1 MKNLKKK
8 IKNKKFINIF
18 LITCFFSFICNAEET
33 KTISGKA
40 QVIDGDTIKI
50 QDISVRLFG
59 IDAPEKKQI
68 CTFESQP
75 YKCGLE
81 SSQFLKKI
89 IESSSYVDCSYRDFD
104 RYKRIIG
111 ECVSHNK
118 IVNKK
123 TTESL
128 NLNYLMVRNGHA
140 IDYRRYSKGKFSLAE
155 SLAKKEKKGIW
166 RGKFEKPENWRRKYK

>member
-1 MKNLKKK
+1 MKSLKKK
-8 IKNKKFINIF
+8 IENKKFITIF
-18 LITCFFSFICNAEET
+18 LIACFFSFISHGEET

-40 QVIDGDTIKI
+40 KVVDGDTIKI
-50 QDISVRLFG
+50 QGISIRLFG

-68 CTFESQP
+68 CKFGSRP

-89 IESSSYVDCSYRDFD
+89 IESSSYVDCSYRDLD
-104 RYKRIIG
+104 RYRRIIG
-111 ECVSHNK
+111 ECISHNK
-118 IVNKK
+118 ITNKK
-123 TTESL
+123 TTEPL